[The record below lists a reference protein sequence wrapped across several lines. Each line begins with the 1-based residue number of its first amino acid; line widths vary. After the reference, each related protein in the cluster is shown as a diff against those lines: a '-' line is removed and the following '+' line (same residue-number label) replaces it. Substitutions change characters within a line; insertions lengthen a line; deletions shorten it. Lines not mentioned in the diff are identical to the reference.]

1 MPGIRAFLWVFLS
14 FTVVAAALTT
24 ELPAPA
30 AAAPGAEPA
39 ATLRLGIIDDPDN
52 PQQTEVL
59 KESAEAL
66 RKALPGLRI
75 ELSALGE
82 LELQKAVLD
91 RKIDMYM
98 LSAGFHA
105 YVADLGGADLIAA
118 LKPPLCISAER
129 RRRCCLSCPRR
140 RPGALEPLQSALGAR
155 SRGKPRILQRLGSGA
170 PRGRERHA
178 LPGSLLRQNHL
189 YGRIRT
195 RRD

>member
-14 FTVVAAALTT
+14 LTVVAAALTT

-118 LKPPLCISAER
+118 LKPPMHQRRAPPQVLSFLSAPTTGSTRASSVCAR
-129 RRRCCLSCPRR
+129 R
-140 RPGALEPLQSALGAR
+140 A
-155 SRGKPRILQRLGSGA
+155 
-170 PRGRERHA
+170 
-178 LPGSLLRQNHL
+178 
-189 YGRIRT
+189 
-195 RRD
+195 